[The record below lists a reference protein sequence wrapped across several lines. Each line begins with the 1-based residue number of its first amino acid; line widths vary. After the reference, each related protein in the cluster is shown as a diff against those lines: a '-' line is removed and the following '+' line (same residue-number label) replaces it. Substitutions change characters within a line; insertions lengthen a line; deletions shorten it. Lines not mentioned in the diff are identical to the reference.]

1 MKYKVM
7 EIFDS
12 IQGEGANL
20 GVPCT
25 FIRLAGCNL
34 RCPWCDTKE
43 SWEAVNNY
51 TKMDASEI
59 VAKCSNRVVVITG
72 GEPLR
77 HALGNLVSKLY
88 EANKY
93 IALETNGTYD
103 ITLPIDHVAV
113 SPKPPKYEI
122 NISNWNCIDEIKI
135 VVSKDVT
142 IDLVETIR
150 NKIKLLNP
158 QIMLFLQ
165 PEFGNFNKSCGRAA
179 EMAKR
184 FGDVYLGIQAHKFW
198 GIE

>member
-7 EIFDS
+7 EVFSS

-43 SWEAVNNY
+43 SWEAKNNY
-51 TKMDASEI
+51 TEMTEEEI
-59 VAKCSNRVVVITG
+59 VAKCDQRVVVITG
-72 GEPLR
+72 GEPLMSD
-77 HALGNLVSKLY
+77 LTDLVATLY
-88 EANKY
+88 RANKY
-93 IALETNGTYD
+93 VALETNGTYD
-103 ITLPIDHVAV
+103 LDIPIDHVAV

-122 NISNWNCIDEIKI
+122 NIKDWKKIDEIKI
-135 VVSKDVT
+135 VMSTD
-142 IDLVETIR
+142 ISESFVETIR
-150 NKIKLLNP
+150 DKIRISNP

-165 PEFGNFNKSCGRAA
+165 PQFKDFKKSCGRAA
-179 EMAKR
+179 KLAAK